1 MSSSVIVSAVKF
13 SDDACKLYHHTYHRC
28 RLFHDEENKEEQE
41 NEQEVD
47 MESERDKHRDNDIEI
62 DIEIMTRACV
72 ISTQRTIQDFKPSG

>member
-13 SDDACKLYHHTYHRC
+13 SDDACKLYHHTYHQC

-72 ISTQRTIQDFKPSG
+72 ISTQRTINFKPSG